1 MPPVL
6 VERSQIAMRNLFL
19 AVGAAGVV
27 MSAAVSIAPAATLT
41 GSELAG
47 LGYTTG
53 ATCTTGC
60 SSSEAGGTITL
71 TSTDNVGGGGS
82 NQFQDTATVS
92 IPSAYLG
99 TTNLGTLNNFL
110 TNYTGNVSFNLAT
123 ASAAG
128 SQYAYWDVELQDP
141 NNSAEK
147 VVLNAF
153 GNNALGANAWNGN
166 SSVGYVFVSNTLTT
180 QVAYTFGSTWS
191 TVAGVTVDGS
201 TLGTWDIIA
210 LTVSVGG
217 WDACATTPTS
227 GTCPQTDTI
236 NSITLPGTVT
246 ATPLPAALPLFV
258 GGLGVM
264 GLFGW
269 RRKQKA
275 QAAA

>member
-1 MPPVL
+1 
-6 VERSQIAMRNLFL
+6 MRNLVL

-60 SSSEAGGTITL
+60 SSSESVGTITL
-71 TSTDNVGGGGS
+71 ISTDNVGGGGS

-128 SQYAYWDVELQDP
+128 GQYAYWDVELQDP

-153 GNNALGANAWNGN
+153 GNNATGANGWNGN
-166 SSVGYVFVSNTLTT
+166 TSGGYVFVSGTLTT
-180 QVAYTFGSTWS
+180 GAGVGFGSTWS
-191 TVAGVTVDGS
+191 TAAGMTVDAS

-217 WDACATTPTS
+217 WDQCGNAATT
-227 GTCPQTDTI
+227 GCPQTDTI
-236 NSITLPGTVT
+236 SSITLPGTVT